1 MIKKKRFYT
10 IPGFF
15 IVALFLLNGCSPEEK
30 IVEKQMIQLGEDD
43 IREADDAVYRSRQ
56 RGERTYTYLAADLS
70 GYAKPASLDEFT
82 TYFHTPP
89 IRQDRTGTCW
99 CFATTSFFESEL
111 KRLGKGEFKLSE
123 MYTAYWEFLEK
134 ARGFIQKKGD
144 QQFVMGSEHNAVIL
158 RMKQYGA
165 VPASDYTGLLPGQT
179 EHDHSQLFREI
190 NNYLNFCKENEYW
203 NEEQAVAY
211 VRSILDKYLG
221 RPPEIIEVDGKPMTP
236 LVYLENVL
244 ELPLDDYVSFISTTS
259 FPFYT
264 KGEYKVPD
272 NWWHSEDYYNIPL
285 EEFYAAIENALN
297 NGYTVDLGGD
307 VSEPGIQAEEDIAV
321 VPTFDI
327 HPLLITQDS
336 REYRFANRTSTDD
349 HAIHAVGI
357 KQGTPHTWFLIKD
370 SGGGA
375 HRGNFEGYY
384 FYRDDFI
391 KLKMLSFTI
400 HKDAVK
406 DILAKFDTE
415 GPQE

>member
-1 MIKKKRFYT
+1 MIKRKSFFT
-10 IPGFF
+10 ILGFF
-15 IVALFLLNGCSPEEK
+15 IIALFLLNGCSPEEK
-30 IVEKQMIQLGEDD
+30 IVEKQKIQLGEDD
-43 IREADDAVYRSRQ
+43 IRETDHAVYRTRE

-70 GYAKPASLDEFT
+70 GYSKPASLEEFT
-82 TYFHTPP
+82 SYFHTPP
-89 IRQDRTGTCW
+89 IRQDRTSTCW

-123 MYTAYWEFLEK
+123 MYTAYWEFVEK

-144 QQFVMGSEHNAVIL
+144 QLFVQGSEHNAVIL

-165 VPASDYTGLLPGQT
+165 VPASAYTGLLPGKT
-179 EHDHSQLFREI
+179 EHDHSQLYREI

-211 VRSILDKYLG
+211 VRSILDKYMG
-221 RPPEIIEVDGKPMTP
+221 RPPETIDVDGKTMTP
-236 LVYLENVL
+236 LEYLNNVL
-244 ELPLDDYVSFISTTS
+244 QLPLDDYVSFLSTTS

-264 KGEYKVPD
+264 KGEFKVPD

-285 EEFYAAIENALN
+285 EEFYGAIENALN

-307 VSEPGIQAEEDIAV
+307 TSEPGIQGEEDIAV

-327 HPLLITQDS
+327 HPLLINQDS
-336 REYRFANRTSTDD
+336 REFRFANRTTTDD

-357 KQGTPHTWFLIKD
+357 KQGSPHTWFLIKD
-370 SGGGA
+370 SGGGG

-384 FYRDDFI
+384 FYRDDYI
-391 KLKMLSFTI
+391 KLKMLCFTV

-406 DILAKFDTE
+406 DILAMFSWE
-415 GPQE
+415 E